1 MTLNSPS
8 MLWTFSSTR
17 PPKRY
22 LTRSQKRENNRSRST
37 PASDPPTSEAVVNTV
52 SHTLCQELTT
62 SLIAWVYHTGSLPW
76 LLAGPSFHYSL
87 WPVPVGWDDHLRHIS
102 DILCR
107 LGNAGLTVKVK
118 KCQFAMSR
126 CAYLGHIVG
135 NGEVRT
141 EEAKVIAPK
150 TKKQVRAFLG
160 LTGYYRRFIPNY
172 ADTALPLTDL
182 TRKDAPNKLVWT
194 PHCQES
200 FTILTSPLLLS
211 YVARVN
217 SFCRQMHPIEV
228 LAPF

>member
-1 MTLNSPS
+1 M
-8 MLWTFSSTR
+8 
-17 PPKRY
+17 
-22 LTRSQKRENNRSRST
+22 
-37 PASDPPTSEAVVNTV
+37 A
-52 SHTLCQELTT
+52 
-62 SLIAWVYHTGSLPW
+62 
-76 LLAGPSFHYSL
+76 SFHYSL
-87 WPVPVGWDDHLRHIS
+87 WPVPVPSHGWDDHLRHIS

-141 EEAKVIAPK
+141 EEAKVIAVKAPK

-200 FTILTSPLLLS
+200 FTILKNALSSSPILHSPDFQRQFILQTDASNRGVGAVLS
-211 YVARVN
+211 QHDDRP
-217 SFCRQMHPIEV
+217 SCCILQQET
-228 LAPF
+228 APHATPLSRRSAWP